1 MAQLIMLCNKYF
13 DFDNQCYYV
22 GGIETYLRALCH
34 VARDLYM
41 DPVVVFPWKS
51 SCREVLPDG
60 EVAIGVTCRPGP
72 TYELIDSAKRMG
84 DVRADILVFGTSTLA
99 SKHPFAKSVA
109 IQHGVYWD
117 LDKIHGRRL
126 KSREM
131 ATALRMVQAWTQ
143 LRKHD
148 YVDAMICVDCNYI
161 NWMRAITTERLP
173 YVYIPN
179 FAPMDADKHITK
191 YYSEGVSLIFAR
203 RFERIRGCELI
214 IQTLPQLMG
223 ARNDIH
229 LTIAG
234 SGSMAG
240 ALHDAF
246 DRFENVTFTTYDVT
260 ESLAIHAVHDI
271 ALVPSIGSE
280 GTSLSLL
287 EAMSAGCAVVSTEV
301 GGMSNIVLDG
311 FNGLLIR
318 PNQRDLFDAL
328 IELIDN
334 PGLRDELGRHA
345 RETVQAS
352 FSYDRWKSRWSSVL
366 SSLSGGA

>member
-1 MAQLIMLCNKYF
+1 
-13 DFDNQCYYV
+13 
-22 GGIETYLRALCH
+22 
-34 VARDLYM
+34 
-41 DPVVVFPWKS
+41 
-51 SCREVLPDG
+51 
-60 EVAIGVTCRPGP
+60 
-72 TYELIDSAKRMG
+72 
-84 DVRADILVFGTSTLA
+84 
-99 SKHPFAKSVA
+99 
-109 IQHGVYWD
+109 
-117 LDKIHGRRL
+117 
-126 KSREM
+126 
-131 ATALRMVQAWTQ
+131 
-143 LRKHD
+143 
-148 YVDAMICVDCNYI
+148 
-161 NWMRAITTERLP
+161 
-173 YVYIPN
+173 
-179 FAPMDADKHITK
+179 
-191 YYSEGVSLIFAR
+191 
-203 RFERIRGCELI
+203 
-214 IQTLPQLMG
+214 MG